1 MNFFIGTVAD
11 GLTLGA
17 IYSLAAVA
25 FSLFC
30 GTGGGFSFVPAGI
43 CLASAIVSA
52 IVASWIWTFGPV
64 FMLAA
69 FVVSLLA
76 SITAGGAAGWLFG
89 RANAQGDCA
98 GIWPLFASVGVLFTA
113 IGLLQFMSQ
122 LHIASHV
129 PSPSP
134 ASLMLSVPGL
144 FSVQIAA
151 VQPLIIALAA
161 ASVGVVAFVVRKT
174 HFGMLRRVVRYDATM
189 AELLGADTARITSI
203 CTLMASALAA
213 VSGWMLWADRGLPR
227 PESGFLTIVCVLLA
241 VVAGR
246 MSSLKG
252 SAVFGFL
259 AGIGQTFWS
268 AYFSPSYA
276 APAIFAVVLFL
287 VRFFPERAQVS
298 RPVEDI

>member
-1 MNFFIGTVAD
+1 MIAASKSS
-11 GLTLGA
+11 GA
-17 IYSLAAVA
+17 KN
-25 FSLFC
+25 
-30 GTGGGFSFVPAGI
+30 P
-43 CLASAIVSA
+43 
-52 IVASWIWTFGPV
+52 PV
-64 FMLAA
+64 T

-113 IGLLQFMSQ
+113 MGLLQFMSQ

-129 PSPSP
+129 PSP

-161 ASVGVVAFVVRKT
+161 ALMGVVAFVVRKT

-189 AELLGADTARITSI
+189 AELLGADTVRITSI
-203 CTLMASALAA
+203 CILTASALAA

-276 APAIFAVVLFL
+276 APAVFAIVLFL

-298 RPVEDI
+298 RPVEGI